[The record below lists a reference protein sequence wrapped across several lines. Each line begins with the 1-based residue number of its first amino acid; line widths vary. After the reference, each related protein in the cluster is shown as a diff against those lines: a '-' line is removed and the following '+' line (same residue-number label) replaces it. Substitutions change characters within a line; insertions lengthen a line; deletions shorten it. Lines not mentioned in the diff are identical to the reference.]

1 MKWNHLAL
9 TVRDQHRSKSFY
21 SDVLGLTFDVHEDPD
36 GMILRTDEGFE
47 LALLVGDPPEGRERI
62 HFGFGLKEPDEV
74 RSFRQ
79 RLMSGAAAA
88 EVEWYDLE
96 TFVSVKF
103 LDPDDYIVEV
113 FWGKANHDP
122 AI

>member
-9 TVRDQHRSKSFY
+9 TVRDQKRSKSFY
-21 SDVLGLTFDVHEDPD
+21 SDVLGLSFNVQEDPD
-36 GMILRTDEGFE
+36 GMLLRMEEGFE

-62 HFGFGLKEPDEV
+62 HFGFELKTPDEV

-79 RLMSGAAAA
+79 RLKSETVT
-88 EVEWYDLE
+88 EVEWYDLD

-113 FWGKANHDP
+113 FWEKGQL
-122 AI
+122 